1 MIYCINGGFRESSIL
16 IPNKGNRE
24 QCEELVHLS
33 FILETFFFFFH
44 TTVLYYY
51 ILKDI
56 YVMYVYYVP
65 MDADDITII
74 PIGRA
79 R

>member
-33 FILETFFFFFH
+33 FILETFFLFFH
-44 TTVLYYY
+44 TTALYYY
-51 ILKDI
+51 IPKDI
-56 YVMYVYYVP
+56 YIIYGRRRYNYYTYWP
-65 MDADDITII
+65 REITI
-74 PIGRA
+74 A
-79 R
+79 LT